1 MKVDIVK
8 QQILSNYKQLSKL
21 AQVKSKEPNVVS
33 TWGLVYKNKRGSG
46 FVNQLGTIERGN
58 SAIRIIDGKEIQ
70 LQKKPTFSTWKKTLV
85 DINNMLQGVMANLDN
100 KDVVTKKVVDV
111 LCFPKNAVEKLS
123 KLTKN

>member
-1 MKVDIVK
+1 MKVDFIK
-8 QQILSNYKQLSKL
+8 QQIVSNYKQLSKL
-21 AQVKSKEPNVVS
+21 AKVKSTEPNVVS

-46 FVNQLGTIERGN
+46 FVNQLGTIERGS

-85 DINNMLQGVMANLDN
+85 NINNMLQNVMENLDN

-111 LCFPKNAVEKLS
+111 LCFPVGAIEKYL
-123 KLTKN
+123 NR

>member
-1 MKVDIVK
+1 MKVDFIK
-8 QQILSNYKQLSKL
+8 QQIVSNYKQLSKL
-21 AQVKSKEPNVVS
+21 AKVKSTEPNVVS
-33 TWGLVYKNKRGSG
+33 TWGLVYKNKRVSG
-46 FVNQLGTIERGN
+46 FVNQLGTIERGS

-70 LQKKPTFSTWKKTLV
+70 LQKKLTFSTWKKTLV

-123 KLTKN
+123 KLAKN